1 MPTQRL
7 LRRLGIP
14 SSIWHYW
21 RSCELAGRPAK
32 RWPTPVLD
40 AIEEPA
46 AELCVRYSA
55 WSHRK
60 IWAMLRADG
69 VRVSA
74 SSVARALKRRDL
86 LLPLCYQRERRAFA
100 AARKAAFTTPPV
112 RRNRVWQMDFTEFET
127 SCGDTLRICC
137 VVDYATKVVLA
148 AHLSATAKGRDAV
161 NALRAATGRAE
172 ELLLHDLVGDCV
184 DLETGELQR
193 LRVVTDNGAAFKSD
207 AFWRFVESRP
217 CVEYTR
223 TRHCAPGTNGVVKR
237 FNQSLKYEHLY
248 QREIDHAAPLAEEVE
263 EYLRMFNEV
272 RLHES
277 LAWRRPL
284 AMHRA
289 DPDLFRAL
297 SLQEP

>member
-1 MPTQRL
+1 MATARL

-14 SSIWHYW
+14 SSTWYYW
-21 RSCELAGRPAK
+21 RSCELAGRPAR

-46 AELCVRYSA
+46 AELAGRYSA
-55 WSHRK
+55 WGHRK

-69 VRVSA
+69 VKVSA
-74 SSVARALKRRDL
+74 SSVARAMKRRDL
-86 LLPLCYQRERRAFA
+86 LLPIRYQRERRAFA
-100 AARKAAFTTPPV
+100 AARKAAFASPPQ

-127 SCGDTLRICC
+127 SFGGTWRICC

-148 AHLSATAKGRDAV
+148 AQLSATAKGRDAV
-161 NALRAATGRAE
+161 NALAAAIGRAE
-172 ELLLHDLVGDCV
+172 ELLCHPLAGDCV
-184 DLETGELQR
+184 DLESGELTR

-207 AFWRFVESRP
+207 AFWRFIESRS
-217 CVEYTR
+217 CLEHIR
-223 TRHCAPGTNGVVKR
+223 TRHYAPETNGVVER

-248 QREIDHAAPLAEEVE
+248 QHEIDQAATLAEEVE
-263 EYLRMFNEV
+263 AFLALFNEV
-272 RLHES
+272 RPHEA
-277 LAWRRPL
+277 LAWRQPL

-289 DPDLFRAL
+289 DPHLFQAL